1 MASRM
6 GRRVERQLLWALAR
20 VAVVSLVALALLL
33 VGARA
38 EFGWVDSTRDFSIIA
53 GALLLVTVVL
63 AAAVVRSTL
72 RHRLRPL
79 QHVHKVIHLVM
90 RGNYSRRVPIARADD
105 FQPLTRAFNDLVDQL
120 AAASETSQ
128 AVADIDRLML
138 SSAGLDPVIRKV
150 LTSARMDGME
160 VALILRVAP
169 PSERLTIFRLEKKQV
184 KEEAVGLVE
193 ISDQSLDSVAGYQH
207 LAEGLCDGELR
218 ECLPIAPESS
228 VSGVLVATGR
238 RPLTSAESKRL
249 ADLADR
255 LAVAMTNIKRS
266 ESLYHQA
273 HFDGLTG
280 LINRRAFEDRLQ
292 ECLARSWRGEEGAV
306 LFIDLDH
313 FKKVNDTE
321 GHKAGDRLLVEIS
334 ERLKTTLREVDTIAR
349 LGGDEFAVI
358 ITGMEEEKAVTR
370 VCERIVAAIVKPIVV
385 ERLEHAVGA
394 SIGVALFPEDG
405 QSVDEL
411 VMKADSAMYRAK
423 ESGGAGFAF
432 FDDTLNAASRHRVL
446 VESRLRKALEQRT
459 LEMHFQPKLRLSD
472 NSVTSCEALMRWT
485 DAELGEVEP
494 STFVPVAEETN
505 LIHEFTDVL
514 VSKTADLLLQADR
527 AGVHLD
533 HVALNASARQLMS
546 EGFAS
551 RFLGMLDQRNL
562 PHHNVQIEVTESVF
576 AGDTKTVVGELDTLR
591 RAGVRIALD
600 DFGTGYSSLNML
612 RELPLDVVK
621 IDRSFV
627 SELDSSEQGRILV
640 RHLISIVDALGK
652 EVVAEGVETEKQL
665 QYLRDADCEYVQG
678 FLISKAK
685 PAADFIRLVADWR
698 TGHNGTLLKLVT

>member
-1 MASRM
+1 MASKM
-6 GRRVERQLLWALAR
+6 GRRIERRLLWALAR
-20 VAVVSLVALALLL
+20 VAIVSMVAFGLLL
-33 VGARA
+33 VGARE
-38 EFGWVDSTRDFSIIA
+38 EFGWVHSNRDFSTIA
-53 GALLLVTVVL
+53 GAILLLSAVL

-79 QHVHKVIHLVM
+79 QHVQKVIHLVT

-105 FQPLTRAFNDLVDQL
+105 FQPLTRAFNTLVDQL
-120 AAASETSQ
+120 AAASETSH
-128 AVADIDRLML
+128 AVADIDRLLL

-150 LTSARMDGME
+150 LLSAQMNGLD
-160 VALILRVAP
+160 VALILRVDP
-169 PSERLTIFRLEKKQV
+169 SSERLTIFRLKDKRMR
-184 KEEAVGLVE
+184 EEAIGPAD
-193 ISDQSLDSVAGYQH
+193 IPDQRLDSVADYQH
-207 LAEGLCDGELR
+207 LADELCEGELR
-218 ECLPIAPESS
+218 QCLPIAPESI
-228 VSGVLVATGR
+228 VSGVLVAAGR
-238 RPLTSAESKRL
+238 RSLTIAESKRL

-266 ESLYHQA
+266 ESLYQQA

-292 ECLARSWRGEEGAV
+292 ECIARSWRGEQGAV
-306 LFIDLDH
+306 LFIDLDR

-334 ERLKTTLREVDTIAR
+334 ERLKKTLREADTIAR

-358 ITGMEEEKAVTR
+358 VTGIDEEKGVSK
-370 VCERIVAAIVKPIVV
+370 VCERIVAAIVKPMVV
-385 ERLEHAVGA
+385 ERMEHVVGA

-405 QSVDEL
+405 KTVEEL

-432 FDDTLNAASRHRVL
+432 FDDTLNAASRHRVQ
-446 VESRLRKALEQRT
+446 VESRLRKALEERT

-472 NSVTSCEALMRWT
+472 NSVNSCEALMRWT

-494 STFVPVAEETN
+494 GIFVPVAEETN

-514 VSKTADLLLQADR
+514 VRKTADLLLHADL
-527 AGVHLD
+527 AGVNLD
-533 HVALNASARQLMS
+533 HIALNASARQLMNQ
-546 EGFAS
+546 GFAS
-551 RFLGMLDQRNL
+551 SFLGLLDQRNL
-562 PHHNVQIEVTESVF
+562 PHHNIQIEVTESVF
-576 AGDTKTVVGELDTLR
+576 AGDTSTVVGELDTLR

-640 RHLISIVDALGK
+640 RHLISIVRALGK

-678 FLISKAK
+678 YLISRAK
-685 PAADFIRLVADWR
+685 PAAEFIRLVAGWR
-698 TGHNGTLLKLVT
+698 SGHTDTPLKLVT